1 VSNTVINQRIGML
14 FLGLQNLSG
23 ALLAEKRDDDAR
35 AVEGMAL
42 RLRQMAHDDAPAPK
56 KPQRRVVWMAER
68 TILLNERPTHVW
80 TLPGATD
87 CATPPTPPD
96 VPIHGRNAWYQDV
109 GHDWSWTAGR
119 LRYSPGGGFEPCWL
133 LLEYGQ

>member
-1 VSNTVINQRIGML
+1 VSDTEINQRIGML
-14 FLGLQNLSG
+14 FLGLQNLSA

-42 RLRQMAHDDAPAPK
+42 RLRQMAYADAPAPK

-68 TILLNERPTHVW
+68 TIPLNERPTHVW
-80 TLPGATD
+80 ALPIATD

-109 GHDWSWTAGR
+109 GHD
-119 LRYSPGGGFEPCWL
+119 
-133 LLEYGQ
+133 